1 MKWQYTLL
9 LLFFIL
15 KSTYSSNNDGKLVIT
30 SLVAQWNHTSFIAE
44 IAEFIGKEDPTLFFK
59 YIDLLTE
66 KNDINIDNLEKEY
79 EVGIKL
85 AGEILSE
92 SRLDLLKLSLSLRV
106 ASPAIE
112 LFQKLGKEKID
123 GKNCIAFVE
132 IGDKFICS
140 ANELEEI
147 FTNGN
152 NLNAETYSIDHI
164 FYSKKIRNN
173 EIIGT
178 IILYGNYASKEFG
191 QLYNICKKA
200 SKNGKINFAVRFY
213 DSQEKPDAMPVSL
226 SGYGVELSIKNTEYK
241 AIDDSNE
248 KKDNFEDDLPELNDV
263 QGFNFNILKKK
274 HVDLVE
280 QLKQLKV
287 FLAESDELT
296 PLKQWEVQDISFQA
310 AQKVFNEP
318 NAEAAI
324 ETLVDISQ
332 NFPIRARSIS
342 QVAVDPKLRK
352 EVQENQERLNDEF
365 EISPGENSIFINGI
379 NIDADSLDI
388 YSLLDTLKQEE
399 TLANSFYEMGF
410 RREYLSLLFSL
421 DFSESKE
428 SFAVDFREA
437 FPEYIN
443 NLDKDPEY
451 KRMGNSVKLM
461 LQPYFPGMIRPIAR
475 NFFNLIF
482 VVDPG
487 KVDQIVLLKIAH
499 SFYSHQIPLRIGII
513 FDVSNEDD
521 VNGMNDIGVAVV
533 NFYNYAK
540 SEKNAAKA
548 LNLCMKMFDSLMDD
562 LTIENIHKFFKKN
575 FKDVEIDEVFGK
587 DSDYNQGRAT
597 GRSWIIRSGL
607 GKSPK
612 VLLNGVVFDQS
623 SLSAD
628 KIEEAVM
635 NEVSKQTPYI
645 QKAVMNGKLT
655 DKDNVMNWIMSRPT
669 VLSRL
674 NNRILNNGGEY
685 LKMTNVM
692 PCKVKNVNEFNKLSD
707 VEKTQCIITKMKYF
721 TRSDVEST
729 KPLTIWLVGDM
740 EQFESREM
748 LRNALKF
755 LKKSKFSRI
764 GLINNP
770 KDGMKNFG
778 KVTKIINSII
788 RLLPQNIIKQILPKI
803 LAESVIKK
811 IENDQFSI
819 DEFAVNGMSTDNFNK
834 EAKLLSNEQ
843 LKFEV
848 SYAKSVLNLNHG
860 DRKYI
865 VNGKSYGTLEEK
877 EIVEVDDFDLLEKMA
892 ISKGANKVASQID
905 RWGVEKDNGKS
916 SDVVMRSISV
926 IGNSNTKKTRHW
938 VVLANDQKSV
948 VHSISQDDKKA
959 VLDIIVVT
967 DPLTKGAQKLSAILK
982 LILRSCN
989 ADLKIVLNPQ
999 DKLSELPLKRF
1010 YRFVAD
1016 QEISFTTDG
1025 KVISPVAVFENL
1037 PKKQLL
1043 TLNVISPDSWM
1054 IQPIFAEYD
1063 LDNIKMESVEKNIVA
1078 KFELRNILLEGHC
1091 FDDITGSPPRGL
1103 QFELSNYNRK
1113 IKYDTIVMA
1122 NLGYFQLKANPGI
1135 WNLELRQGRSEEVY
1149 NIVEHKNTESQN
1161 GSIVKVMVDS
1171 LPGRVI
1177 KIKVS
1182 KKADK
1187 LEENLLSDDKDS
1199 YEDDDDEENSIWSSV
1214 TKYVSGEKYDE
1225 INIFSLASGHMY
1237 ERLMRIMMVSVMK
1250 HTKHPVKFWLLN
1262 NYVSPQFRNSLEPMA
1277 KKYGFSYE
1285 LVEYKWP
1292 RWLHK
1297 QTEKQRI
1304 MWGYKILFLDV
1315 LFPLHVKKIIFVDA
1329 DQIVRTDLM
1338 ELMNFDLN
1346 GAPYGYTPFCDNK
1359 KEMDGFRFWK
1369 TGYWANHLAGRRYH
1383 ISALYVVD
1391 LVKFRKIAA
1400 GDRLRGQYQGLSAD
1414 PNSLANL
1421 DQDLPNNMIHQVKIK
1436 SLPQEWLWCETWC
1449 DEKSKKNAKT
1459 IDLCN
1464 NPLTKEPKLDAARR
1478 IVPEWIEYDEE
1489 IRELLE
1495 KNKISNLVKENED
1508 KNKNTHSEL

>member
-1 MKWQYTLL
+1 MKWRYTLL
-9 LLFFIL
+9 LLLFIV
-15 KSTYSSNNDGKLVIT
+15 KSTYSSNNGGKLVVT
-30 SLVAQWNHTSFIAE
+30 SLSAKWNHTSFIAE
-44 IAEFIGKEDPTLFFK
+44 TAEFIGKEDPQLFFK
-59 YIDLLTE
+59 YIDLLE
-66 KNDINIDNLEKEY
+66 KKNDINLDNPEKEY
-79 EVGIKL
+79 ELGIKL

-92 SRLDLLKLSLSLRV
+92 SRLDLLKFSLSLRV

-123 GKNCIAFVE
+123 GKNCNSFVE

-140 ANELEEI
+140 PEELEKVLE
-147 FTNGN
+147 NGN
-152 NLNAETYSIDHI
+152 DFNAETYSIDHI
-164 FYSKKIRNN
+164 FYSKKIK
-173 EIIGT
+173 
-178 IILYGNYASKEFG
+178 ILYGSYGSNDFNK
-191 QLYNICKKA
+191 LYNICKKT
-200 SKNGKINFAVRFY
+200 SKNGKFNFAVRFY
-213 DSQEKPDAMPVSL
+213 DSKEKSELMPVSL

-241 AIDDSNE
+241 AIDDSNQ

-274 HVDLVE
+274 HVDLIE

-287 FLAESDELT
+287 FLSESDELT
-296 PLKQWEVQDISFQA
+296 PLKQWEVQDISYQA

-324 ETLVDISQ
+324 DTLIDVSQ
-332 NFPIRARSIS
+332 NFPLRARSIS

-352 EVQENQERLNDEF
+352 EVQANQERLNDEF
-365 EISPGENSIFINGI
+365 EIGPGENNIFINGI
-379 NIDADSLDI
+379 SIDADSLDI
-388 YSLLDTLKQEE
+388 YNLLDILKQEE
-399 TLANSFYEMGF
+399 RLANDFYEMGY

-428 SFAVDFREA
+428 SFAIDFREA

-451 KRMGNSVKLM
+451 KKMGNSVKLM

-487 KVDQIVLLKIAH
+487 KADQLVLLKIAH
-499 SFYSHQIPLRIGII
+499 SFYAHQIPIRIGII
-513 FDVSNEDD
+513 FDVSNDKD
-521 VNGMNDIGVAVV
+521 VNGMNDVGVAIV
-533 NFYNYAK
+533 NFFNYAK
-540 SEKNAAKA
+540 SEKNSAKA
-548 LNLCMKMFDSLMDD
+548 LNLCNKMFDALMNNIN
-562 LTIENIHKFFKKN
+562 IEGIHKFFKKN
-575 FKDVEIDEVFGK
+575 FKDVEIEDVFGK
-587 DSDYNQGRAT
+587 NSDYNQGIAT
-597 GRSWIIRSGL
+597 GRSWIKKSGL
-607 GKSPK
+607 GKTPK
-612 VLLNGVVFDQS
+612 VLLNGVVFDES
-623 SLSAD
+623 SLALD

-635 NEVSKQTPYI
+635 NEISKQTPFI
-645 QKAVMNGKLT
+645 QKAIMNGKLT

-669 VLSRL
+669 VLLRL
-674 NNRILNNGGEY
+674 NNRILDNDGKY

-692 PCKVKNVNEFNKLSD
+692 PCKFENSDKFDQLSD
-707 VEKTQCIITKMKYF
+707 VEKTQCIISRMKYLM
-721 TRSDVEST
+721 RSDVEST
-729 KPLTIWLVGDM
+729 KPLTVWLVGDM
-740 EQFESREM
+740 DEFESREM

-755 LKKSKFSRI
+755 LKKSKSSRI
-764 GLINNP
+764 GIINNP
-770 KDGMKNFG
+770 KDGTKKIG
-778 KVTKIINSII
+778 KVTKVINSII
-788 RLLPQNIIKQILPKI
+788 RLLPQNIVKQILPKI
-803 LAESVIKK
+803 LVETVVKK
-811 IENDQFSI
+811 IMIDKFSI
-819 DEFAVNGMSTDNFNK
+819 EEFAVNGMSTDSFNK

-843 LKFEV
+843 IEIE
-848 SYAKSVLNLNHG
+848 SNYAASVLNLNHG
-860 DRKYI
+860 DRTYI
-865 VNGKSYGTLEEK
+865 VNGKLYGVLEEK
-877 EIVEVDDFDLLEKMA
+877 EVVEVDDFDLLEKMA
-892 ISKGANKVASQID
+892 ITKGANKIALQID
-905 RWGVEKDNGKS
+905 RWGVEKENGKS

-926 IGNSNTKKTRHW
+926 IGSSNTKKTRHW

-959 VLDIIVVT
+959 VIDIIIVI
-967 DPLTKGAQKLSAILK
+967 DPLTKGAQKLSGILK

-1016 QEISFTTDG
+1016 QEVSFTTDG

-1063 LDNIKMESVEKNIVA
+1063 LDNIKMENVEKNIIA

-1103 QFELSNYNRK
+1103 QFVLSTYNRK
-1113 IKYDTIVMA
+1113 INYDTIVMA
-1122 NLGYFQLKANPGI
+1122 NLGYFQLKSNPGI
-1135 WNLELRQGRSEEVY
+1135 WDLSLREGRSKEIY
-1149 NIVEHKNTESQN
+1149 DIVEHKNTESQN
-1161 GSIVKVMVDS
+1161 KTVVKVMIDS
-1171 LPGRVI
+1171 LLGRVI

-1182 KKADK
+1182 KKSDK
-1187 LEENLLSDDKDS
+1187 LEENLLSDDK
-1199 YEDDDDEENSIWSSV
+1199 NSIWSSV
-1214 TKYVSGEKYDE
+1214 SKYVNGEKYDE

-1250 HTKHPVKFWLLN
+1250 HTKYPVKFWLLN

-1369 TGYWANHLAGRRYH
+1369 TGYWANHLAGRKYH

-1449 DEKSKKNAKT
+1449 DEGSKKNAKT

-1489 IRELLE
+1489 IKELLE
-1495 KNKISNLVKENED
+1495 KAKISEVVKDDEKKD
-1508 KNKNTHSEL
+1508 THTEL